1 MGGYQIFITGW
12 KSPPCYFSRLLL
24 CVSPLKFCICI
35 LQSLHFNLAPSTENQ
50 CFIEKRTKERSLTS
64 LNQLQASYPYPKMST
79 SSALFLY
86 SSSLAQCHVQNRWP
100 VSAAKYTLHSLHTL
114 QSLLFNSI
122 PLRVR
127 GRLHPRIT
135 MPVQRCGCSS
145 LIYQS
150 SLNQCVAEQ

>member
-12 KSPPCYFSRLLL
+12 KSPACYFSHLLL
-24 CVSPLKFCICI
+24 CASPLKFCICI
-35 LQSLHFNLAPSTENQ
+35 WQSLHFNPAPYTENQ
-50 CFIEKRTKERSLTS
+50 CFMEKRNKERSLTF
-64 LNQLQASYPYPKMST
+64 LNHLQASYPYPKMST
-79 SSALFLY
+79 SSILFLY

-114 QSLLFNSI
+114 QSLYSTVSL
-122 PLRVR
+122 LRVR
-127 GRLHPRIT
+127 GRLHLRIT

-150 SLNQCVAEQ
+150 LL